1 MWIQNK
7 IKKGSMCYRISI
19 KLKCINE
26 SLFLPALATQLLLAS
41 AAIEML
47 VSAFTSVFVV
57 LDAFGGRSIHHIGA
71 WPRRGTIWH
80 WRSGHILKLGVSVVS
95 GDGAGLPSS
104 CSPGAFDSSEST
116 VWNPQT
122 MPANPA
128 CPRSSPQWDSWS
140 PGPRHYRH
148 SSCLFHHNVTVQ
160 ITSM

>member
-80 WRSGHILKLGVSVVS
+80 WRSGHIFSSFRCLVQVSQVAVLRVPASNMKLWRQQIWIRDRNIKHLSEFGYHNFLWYITILSTAW
-95 GDGAGLPSS
+95 GDDL
-104 CSPGAFDSSEST
+104 CHET
-116 VWNPQT
+116 QN
-122 MPANPA
+122 
-128 CPRSSPQWDSWS
+128 
-140 PGPRHYRH
+140 
-148 SSCLFHHNVTVQ
+148 
-160 ITSM
+160 